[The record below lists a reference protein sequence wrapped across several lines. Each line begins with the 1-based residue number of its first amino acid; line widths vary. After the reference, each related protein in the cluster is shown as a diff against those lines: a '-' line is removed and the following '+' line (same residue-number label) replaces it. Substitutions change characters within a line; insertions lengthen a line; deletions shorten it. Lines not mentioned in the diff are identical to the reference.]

1 MTNGGPVSAGRHEAT
16 PLMKARGSVKQEGGA
31 EQHEPLFDPYRPLPP
46 KADPASFGQGGARQ
60 KQRARR
66 ARILAVTR
74 QIIGEQGCDEVTVRE
89 IARKSGF
96 ALQTIYNLVGPRDRA
111 IIDAI
116 SEYSLFV
123 GRTAAQNEKGPS
135 ILRNVEM
142 WIAAAEDCPD
152 FARRCNLIILSD
164 SRNIYYRFRD
174 IQIRGVANLLRQQ
187 QASGTA
193 FYRTPPRQL
202 AEQLVLYSMALWMEW
217 ADRPFPL
224 PVLREKLL
232 AGLAKLLRD

>member
-1 MTNGGPVSAGRHEAT
+1 
-16 PLMKARGSVKQEGGA
+16 
-31 EQHEPLFDPYRPLPP
+31 
-46 KADPASFGQGGARQ
+46 
-60 KQRARR
+60 
-66 ARILAVTR
+66 VTR
-74 QIIGEQGCDEVTVRE
+74 QIIGEQGCEQVTVRE
-89 IARKSGF
+89 IARKSGL

-111 IIDAI
+111 ILDAI

-123 GRTAAQNEKGPS
+123 GRMAARDERGPS

-152 FARRCNLIILSD
+152 FARRGNLIVLSD

-174 IQIRGVANLLRQQ
+174 IQIRGVAKLLRQQ
-187 QASGTA
+187 QGSGHA
-193 FYRTPPRQL
+193 FYQTPPRQL
-202 AEQLVLYSMALWMEW
+202 AEQLVFYSMAWWMEW

-224 PVLREKLL
+224 PLLREKLL